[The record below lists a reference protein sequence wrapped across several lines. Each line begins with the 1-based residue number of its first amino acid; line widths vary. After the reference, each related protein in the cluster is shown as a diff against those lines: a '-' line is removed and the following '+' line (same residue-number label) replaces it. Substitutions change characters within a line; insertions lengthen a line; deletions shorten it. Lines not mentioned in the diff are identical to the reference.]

1 MKSSRLPMLV
11 LPVLLL
17 ALVWLFPVRMMRQ
30 STSAHTT
37 EAAAAELQA
46 QTLQAQVAAGNQA
59 KADEAKLKGEL
70 KQIRDV
76 LPKQATGVLTPVILK
91 ISDLAAK
98 NNVRVTSQSQASPL
112 ATAGAAAAAAAPA
125 AGGAN
130 AAGAASA
137 TAPIGYV
144 ISVQASGS
152 LRNIIAFT
160 ADLPSTQRLFLESV
174 QLTPDED
181 RKAIGMDGPVK
192 ATLQLKTYVDAS
204 AKATMDPPAKPAG
217 S

>member
-1 MKSSRLPMLV
+1 MKSSRLPVLV

-30 STSAHTT
+30 STSAHKA
-37 EAAAAELQA
+37 EAAAAQTQA

-70 KQIRDV
+70 KQIREV

-112 ATAGAAAAAAAPA
+112 ATAGAAAAAPA